1 MAIYKVR
8 IKTEGNTTTY
18 TTNATTLATVTC
30 LAETDKYSV
39 TAPNNSVLAD
49 TADEADKIARESI
62 TDFFTSLGIVPEFIN
77 DHPSVG

>member
-30 LAETDKYSV
+30 HVETDKYSV

-62 TDFFTSLGIVPEFIN
+62 TEFFMSLGIVPEFIN

>member
-30 LAETDKYSV
+30 HAGTDKYSV

-62 TDFFTSLGIVPEFIN
+62 TEFLTSLGTVPEFIN